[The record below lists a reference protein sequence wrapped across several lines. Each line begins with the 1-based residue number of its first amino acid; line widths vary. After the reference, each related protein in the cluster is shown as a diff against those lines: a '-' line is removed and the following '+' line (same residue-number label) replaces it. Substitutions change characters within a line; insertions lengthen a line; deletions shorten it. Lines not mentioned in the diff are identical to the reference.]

1 MSHESRGGEP
11 LVARQDR
18 AQWRA
23 SRVEATDD
31 PRPTRHARSTSPGGR
46 ACPRP
51 PRFAV
56 GRAPRGAP
64 PAAGRRHARRGRQA
78 RGGRRH
84 GGDRR
89 RGRHEQDSRLP
100 ALRRPGRAPR
110 RGLQPGRRAAAV
122 ETPRGDREQQLPA
135 GDGGRGD
142 RDLPGLPRGRP
153 RALPVRRAPAER
165 RPADRGRPGQQP
177 LRPRRRAG
185 RGRRVRR
192 PAGGRPRSG
201 GRRAVG
207 PRRRRPGP
215 FGRRLV
221 AARRAPHAPQRTRCS
236 SDRSGLGRPLR
247 RREHPS
253 GGQVTSSLPGT
264 VDPQKIQEVLD
275 GRWAH
280 VRRDARENL
289 RDEEFLPVYGETMQ
303 EARERVTRMSKRL
316 ADSGRVGLGFPK
328 EYGGESDSGG
338 SVTSIEMLAFGDL
351 SLMVKA
357 GVQWGLFGGALQ
369 LLGTKRQHDKYLR
382 DVMSFDLP
390 GCFAMTETGHG
401 SDVQQL
407 RTTCTYDPATQT
419 FDLHTP
425 HQAARKDYIGNAAK
439 DGRMAVVFAQLI
451 TQGKNRGVHAWLVPI
466 RDENGN
472 PMPGVTIGDD
482 GPKAGLLGVDN
493 GRLTFDH
500 VTVPRDMLLDR
511 YGQVAEDGTYTSSI
525 ENETRRF
532 FTMLGTLVRGRVS
545 VGGSAASATK
555 LALDIAVRYG
565 DVRRQFAAPGDDREI
580 VINDYLVHQRKL
592 LPALA
597 TSYGLHFAQGELVE
611 LMHDVQGAAD
621 LDEGAQRELESRA
634 AGLKVA
640 QTWHATRTIQ
650 MCREACGGA
659 GYLQENRLPHLKADT
674 DVFTTFEGDNT
685 VLLQL
690 VAKGLLTGYRD
701 TFGSLDG
708 WGRVGFIADM
718 VRETV
723 LERTAARALI
733 ARLVDAVPGRDDEVP
748 MLDRGWQLKM
758 FEFREKHS
766 LEGAIRRL
774 RKNSTTEGMAPFD
787 MFNDV
792 QDHVLKT
799 AQTHIDRI
807 VLEALVAGI
816 ERTPDPAAKAL
827 LGRVCDLYALST
839 IEADKGWFLEHG
851 RLTPTRAK
859 ALTGAVNDLLKQLRP
874 HMRTLVDAFA
884 IPDAWLNCAIVAEEP
899 GRQETMAEHDA
910 ALRAAG
916 AQPQADA
923 TATDLEMAPAQ

>member
-1 MSHESRGGEP
+1 
-11 LVARQDR
+11 
-18 AQWRA
+18 
-23 SRVEATDD
+23 
-31 PRPTRHARSTSPGGR
+31 
-46 ACPRP
+46 
-51 PRFAV
+51 
-56 GRAPRGAP
+56 
-64 PAAGRRHARRGRQA
+64 
-78 RGGRRH
+78 
-84 GGDRR
+84 
-89 RGRHEQDSRLP
+89 
-100 ALRRPGRAPR
+100 
-110 RGLQPGRRAAAV
+110 
-122 ETPRGDREQQLPA
+122 
-135 GDGGRGD
+135 
-142 RDLPGLPRGRP
+142 
-153 RALPVRRAPAER
+153 
-165 RPADRGRPGQQP
+165 
-177 LRPRRRAG
+177 
-185 RGRRVRR
+185 
-192 PAGGRPRSG
+192 
-201 GRRAVG
+201 
-207 PRRRRPGP
+207 
-215 FGRRLV
+215 
-221 AARRAPHAPQRTRCS
+221 
-236 SDRSGLGRPLR
+236 
-247 RREHPS
+247 
-253 GGQVTSSLPGT
+253 VTNALPGT
-264 VDPQKIQEVLD
+264 VDPQKLQEVMD

-280 VRRDARENL
+280 VRSDARANL
-289 RDEEFLPVYGETMQ
+289 RDPDFAPVYGETVQ
-303 EARERVTRMSKRL
+303 EARERVTRIAKKL

-328 EYGGESDSGG
+328 AFGGEDDAGG
-338 SVTSIEMLAFGDL
+338 SVTSIEMLAYGDL
-351 SLMVKA
+351 SIMVKA

-369 LLGTKRQHDKYLR
+369 LLGSKRQHEKYLR

-407 RTTCTYDPATQT
+407 RTTCTYDPETQC

-451 TQGKNRGVHAWLVPI
+451 TQGKNHGVHAWLVPI
-466 RDENGN
+466 RDENGA

-482 GPKAGLLGVDN
+482 GAKAGLNGVDN
-493 GRLTFDH
+493 GRLEFDH
-500 VTVPRDMLLDR
+500 VQVPRDMLLDR

-545 VGGSAASATK
+545 VGGSASSATK
-555 LALDIAVRYG
+555 VALDIAARYG

-597 TSYGLHFAQGELVE
+597 TTYALTFAQNELVE
-611 LMHDVQGAAD
+611 TMHDVQSAVHVRGED
-621 LDEGAQRELESRA
+621 VDEEKQRELESRA

-640 QTWHATRTIQ
+640 QTWHATKTIQ

-701 TFGSLDG
+701 TFGSLEG
-708 WGRVGFIADM
+708 WGKVGFIADM

-799 AQTHIDRI
+799 AQTHIDRV
-807 VLEALVAGI
+807 VLEAFVTGI
-816 ERTPDPAAKAL
+816 EAATDPAAKAM
-827 LGRVCDLYALST
+827 LGKLCDLYALST
-839 IEADKGWFLEHG
+839 IETDKAWFLEHG
-851 RLTPTRAK
+851 QLTPARAK
-859 ALTGAVNDLLKQLRP
+859 GLTSSVNQLLKELRP
-874 HMRTLVDAFA
+874 HLITLVDAFG
-884 IPDAWLNCAIVAEEP
+884 IPDEWKACQILEEEES
-899 GRQETMAEHDA
+899 RQEAMAARDA
-910 ALRAAG
+910 ELRARTG
-916 AQPQADA
+916 QDTPDA
-923 TATDLEMAPAQ
+923 TATDLEVAPAQ

>member
-1 MSHESRGGEP
+1 
-11 LVARQDR
+11 L
-18 AQWRA
+18 
-23 SRVEATDD
+23 T
-31 PRPTRHARSTSPGGR
+31 TS
-46 ACPRP
+46 
-51 PRFAV
+51 
-56 GRAPRGAP
+56 
-64 PAAGRRHARRGRQA
+64 
-78 RGGRRH
+78 
-84 GGDRR
+84 
-89 RGRHEQDSRLP
+89 LP
-100 ALRRPGRAPR
+100 A
-110 RGLQPGRRAAAV
+110 
-122 ETPRGDREQQLPA
+122 
-135 GDGGRGD
+135 
-142 RDLPGLPRGRP
+142 
-153 RALPVRRAPAER
+153 
-165 RPADRGRPGQQP
+165 
-177 LRPRRRAG
+177 
-185 RGRRVRR
+185 
-192 PAGGRPRSG
+192 S
-201 GRRAVG
+201 
-207 PRRRRPGP
+207 
-215 FGRRLV
+215 
-221 AARRAPHAPQRTRCS
+221 
-236 SDRSGLGRPLR
+236 
-247 RREHPS
+247 
-253 GGQVTSSLPGT
+253 
-264 VDPQKIQEVLD
+264 VDPKALQDILD

-280 VRRDARENL
+280 IRRDARENL
-289 RDEEFLPVYGETMQ
+289 RDPDFLPVYGESVQ
-303 EARERVTRMSKRL
+303 EARERVTRAARKL
-316 ADSGRVGLGFPK
+316 AESGRVGFGFPK
-328 EYGGESDSGG
+328 EYGGEDDAGG
-338 SVTSIEMLAFGDL
+338 SVSSIEMLAFGDL

-369 LLGTKRQHDKYLR
+369 LLGSKRQHDEYLR

-407 RTTCTYDPATQT
+407 RTTCTYDPATQC

-451 TQGKNRGVHAWLVPI
+451 TQGKNHGVHAWLVPI
-466 RDENGN
+466 RDDQGN
-472 PMPGVTIGDD
+472 PMPGITIGDD
-482 GPKAGLLGVDN
+482 GAKAGLNGVDN

-500 VTVPRDMLLDR
+500 VQVPRDMLLDR

-525 ENETRRF
+525 EHETRRF

-545 VGGSAASATK
+545 VGGSAGSATK
-555 LALDIAVRYG
+555 LALDIATRYG
-565 DVRRQFAAPGDDREI
+565 DVRRQFAAPGEDREI

-597 TSYGLHFAQGELVE
+597 KTYALHFAQGELVE
-611 LMHDVQGAAD
+611 TMHDVQTAVHVHGQEI
-621 LDEGAQRELESRA
+621 DEHAQRELESRA

-640 QTWHATRTIQ
+640 QTWHATQAIQ

-701 TFGSLDG
+701 TFGSLEG
-708 WGRVGFIADM
+708 WGKIGFIADM

-758 FEFREKHS
+758 FEFREKHA

-774 RKNSTTEGMAPFD
+774 RRNSTMEGMAPFD

-807 VLEALVAGI
+807 VLEAFVAGVD
-816 ERTPDPAAKAL
+816 RTTDPAARQL
-827 LGRVCDLYALST
+827 LDTLCDLYALST

-851 RLTPTRAK
+851 QLTPARAK
-859 ALTGAVNDLLKQLRP
+859 LLTGTVNQLLKQLRP
-874 HMRTLVDAFA
+874 HLVTLVDGFG
-884 IPDAWLNCAIVAEEP
+884 IPAEWKAAQILEEEAD
-899 GRQETMAEHDA
+899 RQEAMAARDA
-910 ALRAAG
+910 ELRAASG
-916 AQPQADA
+916 ESTPDGTA
-923 TATDLEMAPAQ
+923 TALEVAPAQ

>member
-1 MSHESRGGEP
+1 
-11 LVARQDR
+11 V
-18 AQWRA
+18 
-23 SRVEATDD
+23 T
-31 PRPTRHARSTSPGGR
+31 TS
-46 ACPRP
+46 
-51 PRFAV
+51 
-56 GRAPRGAP
+56 
-64 PAAGRRHARRGRQA
+64 
-78 RGGRRH
+78 
-84 GGDRR
+84 
-89 RGRHEQDSRLP
+89 LP
-100 ALRRPGRAPR
+100 A
-110 RGLQPGRRAAAV
+110 
-122 ETPRGDREQQLPA
+122 
-135 GDGGRGD
+135 
-142 RDLPGLPRGRP
+142 
-153 RALPVRRAPAER
+153 
-165 RPADRGRPGQQP
+165 
-177 LRPRRRAG
+177 
-185 RGRRVRR
+185 
-192 PAGGRPRSG
+192 S
-201 GRRAVG
+201 
-207 PRRRRPGP
+207 
-215 FGRRLV
+215 
-221 AARRAPHAPQRTRCS
+221 
-236 SDRSGLGRPLR
+236 
-247 RREHPS
+247 
-253 GGQVTSSLPGT
+253 
-264 VDPQKIQEVLD
+264 VDPKAIQEVLD

-280 VRRDARENL
+280 VRKDARENL
-289 RDEEFLPVYGETMQ
+289 DDPDFLPVYGESVQ
-303 EARERVTRMSKRL
+303 EARERVSRAAKKL

-328 EYGGESDSGG
+328 EYGGHDDSGG
-338 SVTSIEMLAFGDL
+338 SVTSIEMVAFGDL

-382 DVMSFDLP
+382 DTMSFDLP

-407 RTTCTYDPATQT
+407 RTTCTYDPATET

-451 TQGKNRGVHAWLVPI
+451 TGGKNHGVHAWLVPI
-466 RDENGN
+466 RNDDGT
-472 PMPGVTIGDD
+472 PCTGVTIEDD
-482 GPKAGLLGVDN
+482 GAKAGLNGVDN

-511 YGQVAEDGTYTSSI
+511 YGQVAADGTYTSSI

-545 VGGSAASATK
+545 VGGSSSSATK

-565 DVRRQFAAPGDDREI
+565 NVRRQFAAPGDDREI

-597 TSYGLHFAQGELVE
+597 TTYGLHFAQGELVE
-611 LMHDVQGAAD
+611 TMHDVQSATD
-621 LDEGAQRELESRA
+621 IDEEAQRELESRA

-640 QTWHATRTIQ
+640 QTWHATKTIQ

-701 TFGSLDG
+701 SFGSLDG

-733 ARLVDAVPGRDDEVP
+733 ARLIDAVPGRDDEVP

-774 RKNSTTEGMAPFD
+774 RKNSTTDGMAPFD

-799 AQTHIDRI
+799 AQTHIERV
-807 VLEALVAGI
+807 VLEAFVAGVD
-816 ERTPDPAAKAL
+816 RTADADAKAL
-827 LGRVCDLYALST
+827 LDRLCDLYALSA
-839 IEADKGWFLEHG
+839 IEADKAWFLEHG
-851 RLTPTRAK
+851 QLTPARAK
-859 ALTGAVNDLLKQLRP
+859 LLTSTVNQLHKDLRP
-874 HMRTLVDAFA
+874 HMTTLVDAFA
-884 IPDAWLNCAIVAEEP
+884 IPAGWKKAQILEEEP
-899 GRQETMAEHDA
+899 ARQEAMAARDA
-910 ALRAAG
+910 EVRAEAEG
-916 AQPQADA
+916 TQASKES
-923 TATDLEMAPAQ
+923 ATDLEVAPAQ